1 MFGKVGCWFNYEVS
15 KNSGNHRGFLL
26 VYLMK
31 EIVFASTFNYLL
43 FHTLVDHRPTQI
55 NKKKMHKYQK
65 CVIFEDLS
73 SISKNLLK

>member
-31 EIVFASTFNYLL
+31 EIVFASTFNHLYFILYL
-43 FHTLVDHRPTQI
+43 VNHRPTQI
-55 NKKKMHKYQK
+55 KKMHKYKK